1 MFELGQSRKTA
12 AIRTSKCVC
21 FFCIGDSMDKFMIET
36 LKEAKKAYKKNEVPI
51 GAIIVKDNK
60 IIARAYNKK
69 EKNNIAT
76 HHAEILAI
84 NKACRKIKNWRLN
97 DCTLYV
103 TVEPCVMCCGAIVQ
117 SRIKKVVYGISN
129 KNYGGIESIA
139 TIFDNT
145 NISIEKGIMQEECL
159 AILQKFFNEKR
170 N

>member
-21 FFCIGDSMDKFMIET
+21 FFCIGDSMDKFMIEA

-51 GAIIVKDNK
+51 GAVIIKDNK

-84 NKACRKIKNWRLN
+84 NKACRKIKNLVIKSFN
-97 DCTLYV
+97 C
-103 TVEPCVMCCGAIVQ
+103 IV
-117 SRIKKVVYGISN
+117 
-129 KNYGGIESIA
+129 
-139 TIFDNT
+139 
-145 NISIEKGIMQEECL
+145 
-159 AILQKFFNEKR
+159 FF
-170 N
+170 

>member
-1 MFELGQSRKTA
+1 
-12 AIRTSKCVC
+12 
-21 FFCIGDSMDKFMIET
+21 MDKFMIEA

-51 GAIIVKDNK
+51 GAVIVKDNK

-97 DCTLYV
+97 DCTIYV
-103 TVEPCVMCCGAIVQ
+103 TVEPCVMCCGAIIQ

-139 TIFDNT
+139 TIFDNM

>member
-1 MFELGQSRKTA
+1 
-12 AIRTSKCVC
+12 
-21 FFCIGDSMDKFMIET
+21 MDKFMIEA

-51 GAIIVKDNK
+51 GAVIIKDNK

-97 DCTLYV
+97 DCTIYV

-129 KNYGGIESIA
+129 KNYGGVESIA
-139 TIFDNT
+139 TIFDSM